1 MKIAC
6 IAYLHGFGGAERQL
20 ITLANQMVSR
30 GHEVHMILLS
40 DNKIC
45 YEIDYRIKIHSL
57 LNAERGNPIG
67 KIFRRR
73 RALIKKLKELHCDV
87 VVNFNFQS
95 AYLLAFED
103 KNKIGKIIY
112 CERGDPGD
120 KEYKGF
126 MGLIRYF
133 VLPHIDGYVFQSE
146 GARDFFNCRHV
157 LNNCSVIPNAC
168 FKKYEPFNG
177 VRRKVIVTVGRLS
190 HQKNQ
195 TLLIKAFA
203 KCAKR
208 IPDYNLEIIGDG
220 ELKNELQELINNLG
234 LQDRICLKGTFKNVD
249 DLIRDVSLFVLSSD
263 YEGIPNA
270 LIEAMSLGLP
280 CISTDC
286 KPGGARTIITNGVDG
301 IITPWRDEEKLAD
314 AILNMI
320 LNPLEANRIGKS
332 AMNISER
339 LSPQIIYDSWES
351 TLNNFLKHEY

>member
-6 IAYLHGFGGAERQL
+6 VAYLHGFGGAERQL

-30 GHEVHMILLS
+30 GHEVHMILLT
-40 DNKIC
+40 DNKI
-45 YEIDYRIKIHSL
+45 YYKIDSQIKIHSL
-57 LNAERGNPIG
+57 LNVERGNAIL
-67 KIFRRR
+67 KILRRR
-73 RALIKKLKELHCDV
+73 KALIAKLKELHCDI

-95 AYLLAFED
+95 AYFLAFEN
-103 KNKIGKIIY
+103 KKKIGKIVY

-208 IPDYNLEIIGDG
+208 IPDYNLEIIGEG
-220 ELKNELQELINNLG
+220 ELKNELQDLINNLD
-234 LQDRICLKGTFKNVD
+234 LRDRIFLKGTFKNVS
-249 DLIRDVSLFVLSSD
+249 DLIRDASLFVLSSD

-286 KPGGARTIITNGVDG
+286 KPGGARTLISNGVNG
-301 IITPWRDEEKLAD
+301 IITPWRDEKELSH
-314 AILNMI
+314 AILFMI
-320 LNPLEANRIGKS
+320 LNPFEADRIGGK
-332 AMNISER
+332 AMSISER
-339 LSPQIIYDSWES
+339 LSPQNIYNIWEDS
-351 TLNNFLKHEY
+351 LIKFCKI